1 MDEKMNFSL
10 YLNQGEI
17 KNNVKSRIRTKELSI
32 TRVTSWKDYFY
43 LDPKEFGNFNFF
55 THKKGKMTFTP
66 KRLQKL

>member
-17 KNNVKSRIRTKELSI
+17 KNNVKSRIRTEELSI

-43 LDPKEFGNFNFF
+43 LDPKEFG
-55 THKKGKMTFTP
+55 
-66 KRLQKL
+66 